1 MDNTYSNENRF
12 KALQEQIDAL
22 VHENERLRYAM
33 ISKARRLKV
42 AKKPP
47 QSDKP
52 GDDLKVGG
60 LVGIYAGVGPGGYRA
75 DVPCT
80 LAMLGLDIKAIV
92 AGSWRRHTV
101 QGKLKAAIC
110 SPPGRPARLGKLS
123 VSEWLE
129 KWESGSITYSSY
141 PTNIERLARH
151 VLNLDGSS
159 VTELWKNHPP
169 GGKVD

>member
-12 KALQEQIDAL
+12 KALQEQLDAL
-22 VHENERLRYAM
+22 AHENDRLRFKLAN
-33 ISKARRLKV
+33 
-42 AKKPP
+42 KPP
-47 QSDKP
+47 KSNRP